1 MSVGA
6 MLGWIVLAIG
16 LVLVVEGL
24 LYALAPSLAR
34 RMAEAAASVPPG
46 TLRLAGV
53 GAVAAGVILVWFGRS
68 VG

>member
-1 MSVGA
+1 

-24 LYALAPSLAR
+24 LYALAQSYARYLAG
-34 RMAEAAASVPPG
+34 MLADIPPA

>member
-1 MSVGA
+1 

-24 LYALAPSLAR
+24 LYALAPSYARYLAG
-34 RMAEAAASVPPG
+34 MLADIPPA